1 MDKLRIALVP
11 DDKPVRLTVELP
23 ATVFRDLTLYAETV
37 AQAGGKSSRPEPAKL
52 IPLMVARFMDSD
64 RGFRKR
70 RRQAVTSG
78 LSDR

>member
-11 DDKPVRLTVELP
+11 NDKPVKMTVELP

-37 AQAGGKSSRPEPAKL
+37 AQAGGKPATPEPAKL

-70 RRQAVTSG
+70 RRQAVISD
-78 LSDR
+78 LSVR